1 MLQKICALK
10 FAYVTAAAAIAAP
23 AVGFFCGLFY
33 FTLRNPLRFFKI
45 PALKNNIQVEIFLR
59 SLPSLFIL
67 QE

>member
-33 FTLRNPLRFFKI
+33 FTLRNPLHFFKNSCF
-45 PALKNNIQVEIFLR
+45 KK
-59 SLPSLFIL
+59 
-67 QE
+67 

>member
-33 FTLRNPLRFFKI
+33 FTLRNPLRFFKNSCF
-45 PALKNNIQVEIFLR
+45 KK
-59 SLPSLFIL
+59 
-67 QE
+67 